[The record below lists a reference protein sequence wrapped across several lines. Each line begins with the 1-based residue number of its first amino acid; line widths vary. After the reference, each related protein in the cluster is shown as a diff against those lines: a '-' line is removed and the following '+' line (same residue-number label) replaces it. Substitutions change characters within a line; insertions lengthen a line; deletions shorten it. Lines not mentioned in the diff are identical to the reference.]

1 MPSKIYWT
9 RQSREDLRA
18 VRVHIARDAP
28 ATASAYVRK
37 LRLSVGRLGQFLFSG
52 EVVPEIGRED
62 LREVLQGNSQGN
74 YRIIYR
80 ATERRVDILAVFHC
94 ARIFDERDLSS
105 GE

>member
-18 VRVHIARDAP
+18 VRAHIARDAP

-37 LRLSVGRLGQFLFSG
+37 LRLSVGRLRQFPFSG
-52 EVVPEIGRED
+52 EVVPETGRED
-62 LREVLQGNSQGN
+62 LREVLQGN

-80 ATERRVDILAVFHC
+80 VADRRVDILAVFHN
-94 ARIFDERDLSS
+94 ARIFDERDFSS
-105 GE
+105 SE

>member
-1 MPSKIYWT
+1 MPSRIYWT

-18 VRVHIARDAP
+18 IRAHIARDAP
-28 ATASAYVRK
+28 ATASAYILK
-37 LRLSVGRLGQFLFSG
+37 LRLLVGRLRQFPFSG

-62 LREVLQGNSQGN
+62 LREVLQGN

-80 ATERRVDILAVFHC
+80 VADGRVDILAVFHS

>member
-18 VRVHIARDAP
+18 VRAHIARDAP

-37 LRLSVGRLGQFLFSG
+37 LRLSVGRLRQFPFSG

-62 LREVLQGNSQGN
+62 LREVLQGN

-80 ATERRVDILAVFHC
+80 VADRRVDILAVFHS
-94 ARIFDERDLSS
+94 ARIFDERDFSS
-105 GE
+105 SE